1 MSFAQVRIFPYLIG
15 RESAFADNLKWMACA
30 NKGWKRFLWS
40 TLQLGF
46 TLELWGDVCGCLPPL
61 CVICI
66 SVCMLAVAQTLSSKK
81 QWSVTLGGVRGQSA
95 LIPLLVIAYLSAA
108 LCWWLLHVNSLDECP
123 LTGKVTARK
132 TDRRGVAEWQGPTP
146 PPPPKSPTV
155 KQSHTFSAKHNLAL
169 AGAGPKWFLQLQAPK
184 PEINQVI
191 TKFVPLLREFMM
203 REI

>member
-1 MSFAQVRIFPYLIG
+1 MKHFTARFYFRTMRRCVWV
-15 RESAFADNLKWMACA
+15 SATFVCHMHFCVHACGGS
-30 NKGWKRFLWS
+30 N
-40 TLQLGF
+40 
-46 TLELWGDVCGCLPPL
+46 
-61 CVICI
+61 
-66 SVCMLAVAQTLSSKK
+66 SVFQEAMECHSR
-81 QWSVTLGGVRGQSA
+81 GVRGQSA

-169 AGAGPKWFLQLQAPK
+169 VGAGPKWFLQLQAPK